1 MLSILLLCAAAL
13 GQQASPNPPRIWL
26 SEPQGLTV
34 NHVSALSGAMR
45 SAPSRAMTADTDP
58 GATPAVAVNLGQP
71 VSMASADFDEDGIAD
86 LAVGYKGPQGF
97 SVVIHRG
104 NLDAFAPQSDVSLQA
119 IGRGEFPSP
128 FLTDAQVIGIPVSPD
143 LVATGSFAGN

>member
-1 MLSILLLCAAAL
+1 MLSVLLLCAAAL

-34 NHVSALSGAMR
+34 NHVSALAGAMR
-45 SAPSRAMTADTDP
+45 STSSRAMTAEGDP
-58 GATPAVAVNLGQP
+58 GATAPVAVNLGQP
-71 VSMASADFDEDGIAD
+71 VSMDSADFDEDGIAD

-104 NLDAFAPQSDVSLQA
+104 NLDAFAPQSDASFRA
-119 IGRGEFPSP
+119 IS
-128 FLTDAQVIGIPVSPD
+128 
-143 LVATGSFAGN
+143 